1 MLVNSFSAQLESLF
15 KAVKSVNKTQ
25 ATINMPFTVD
35 GKEYT
40 IYVSYDAFF
49 KKFSIDIA
57 VGVVKIFDCYNR
69 TLTLHT
75 DEKHEFIIMF
85 ITWYLS
91 SEFCRKQKS

>member
-35 GKEYT
+35 GTEYT
-40 IYVSYDAFF
+40 VYVTYHAFF

-57 VGVVKIFDCYNR
+57 IDCIQIFECYNQSF
-69 TLTLHT
+69 TIHT
-75 DEKHEFIIMF
+75 DEQHEFIIMF
-85 ITWYLS
+85 ITWYLR
-91 SEFCRKQKS
+91 SEFCRKQES